1 MHGILMLLE
10 RSEQRHTDI
19 KGVRNID
26 MSEDKVVQKVVS
38 YIEEHIQEELSL
50 DKIAAALNYSK
61 FYIARTFAEQA
72 GVTIY
77 KYIQGRRLTL
87 AAEKLART
95 RKPIVEIAYEA
106 HYNSQQAFTLAFG
119 RLYQCTPQTYRRNG
133 IFYPKQPKMLH
144 SGSVLRINMK
154 GGMMAA

>member
-1 MHGILMLLE
+1 MLLE

-19 KGVRNID
+19 KGVRNVD

-72 GVTIY
+72 GITIY

-144 SGSVLRINMK
+144 SGTVLRINVK

>member
-19 KGVRNID
+19 KGVRNVD

-72 GVTIY
+72 GITIY

-144 SGSVLRINMK
+144 SGSVMCIMK